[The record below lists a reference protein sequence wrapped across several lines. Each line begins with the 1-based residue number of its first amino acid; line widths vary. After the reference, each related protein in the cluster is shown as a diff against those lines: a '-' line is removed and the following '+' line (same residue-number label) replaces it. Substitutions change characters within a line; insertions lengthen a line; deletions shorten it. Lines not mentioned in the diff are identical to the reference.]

1 MSHSWHRAWETL
13 GMSCEDSDACALCH
27 VNEVT
32 SAQRLRGGLDGP
44 GGPEPA
50 LQAEGCNPSPREGRW
65 GLEGPSSPEPGVISS
80 ISLCGGAPPTPRGPG
95 STGSR
100 VGTHVEQRELVSSR
114 GGWGALGLSHTGL
127 LPTCTFMTNQ

>member
-1 MSHSWHRAWETL
+1 MGA
-13 GMSCEDSDACALCH
+13 GGALITRTG
-27 VNEVT
+27 VT
-32 SAQRLRGGLDGP
+32 
-44 GGPEPA
+44 
-50 LQAEGCNPSPREGRW
+50 
-65 GLEGPSSPEPGVISS
+65 SS